1 MARELI
7 KNETIVQYLL
17 GALPEAETERLDQLS
32 VADDEFADTLMA
44 VEADL
49 VDAYATGSLAAE
61 DSERFLTHYLLT
73 PRRRQKLDLAQAL
86 HVFGDQSTIVG
97 STEASDVAPAM
108 FDSRSRI
115 ARYLAAI
122 RALAAPKLAFQ
133 WVSASLTLILLI
145 AGGWLLI
152 DNVRLRTRIAEAEKT
167 RDASQQRQLAGE
179 TQLGTQPDNTPKPGE
194 ELAGLPADQPMSQQ
208 VPEKQKVQGQAI
220 VPVSPHN
227 GENNAPET
235 SRLAVVSFVLS
246 PPMRA
251 AGPLQDIA
259 VPTSARKAAVHLELE
274 SIDYPSYSVALVSQS
289 TSKNLWH
296 GSKQH
301 ALVKEE
307 TGILQ
312 VTFDAKLL
320 TSGIYFLRVT
330 GITKDGNPEAIGDYP
345 FRVSK
350 QL

>member
-1 MARELI
+1 MAREII
-7 KNETIVQYLL
+7 KNETIIQYLL

-32 VADDEFADTLMA
+32 VADDEFADALMA

-49 VDAYATGSLAAE
+49 VDAYAAGSLATE
-61 DSERFLTHYLLT
+61 DSERFLSHYLLT
-73 PRRRQKLDLAQAL
+73 PHRRQKLDFAQAL

-97 STEASDVAPAM
+97 STEASNLAPAVS
-108 FDSRSRI
+108 DSRSRF
-115 ARYLAAI
+115 ARYLGAI
-122 RALAAPKLAFQ
+122 SALTTPKLAFQ
-133 WVSASLTLILLI
+133 WVPAALTFILLI

-152 DNVRLRTRIAEAEKT
+152 DNVRLRSRIAEAEKT
-167 RDASQQRQLAGE
+167 RDALQQRQLARE
-179 TQLGTQPDNTPKPGE
+179 TQLDAQPANTPKPGE
-194 ELAGLPADQPMSQQ
+194 EIAGLPADQPISQQ
-208 VPEKQKVQGQAI
+208 LSEKQKVQGQAT
-220 VPVSPHN
+220 VPVSPRESEKTSP
-227 GENNAPET
+227 GT

-251 AGPLQDIA
+251 AGPLQVIS
-259 VPTSARKAAVHLELE
+259 VPTSARRAAVHLELE

-289 TSKNLWH
+289 TGKDLWH

-301 ALVKEE
+301 ALVNGE

-312 VTFDAKLL
+312 VRFDANLL
-320 TSGIYFLRVT
+320 NSGIYFLRVT
-330 GITKDGNPEAIGDYP
+330 GFTKDGNSEAIGDYP